1 MTRRKDSAEERDSA
15 EGVAGFV
22 PLPPAPLHIVL
33 ALNRGERHGYAL
45 MGDVEELSDGVIKMG
60 PGTLYGTIKKLRS
73 QGLIEETEGR
83 ADPSLDDQ
91 RRRYYRLTAVGQK
104 VCNAEIQRLANL
116 VERSRSA
123 APGRLLGGTA

>member
-1 MTRRKDSAEERDSA
+1 MAKKNATGQDVNE
-15 EGVAGFV
+15 FV

-45 MGDVEELSDGVIKMG
+45 MSDVEELSDGVITMG
-60 PGTLYGTIKKLRS
+60 PGTLYGTIKKLVA

-83 ADPSLDDQ
+83 IDPALDDQ
-91 RRRYYRLTAVGQK
+91 RRRYYRLTAVGQR
-104 VCNAEIQRLANL
+104 VCDAEIQRLANL

-123 APGRLLGGTA
+123 APARLLGGTA